1 MAELNQEAPEQWVC
15 GICLEVDAR
24 PRTLHECGNHEFH
37 RVCLARVR
45 DPRCPI
51 CRFEDPSLSTLRAQ
65 PRPPQLRTRNVFL
78 QATRRSSLCN
88 FGCSFCGTDI
98 PRYAEYV
105 VITPCQHALHPT
117 CAITVLQRFG
127 ITPRGLLYC
136 RTCSQR

>member
-1 MAELNQEAPEQWVC
+1 MAEQNQEAPEQWVC
-15 GICLEVDAR
+15 GICLEADTR

-37 RVCLARVR
+37 RVCLARVN

-51 CRFEDPSLSTLRAQ
+51 CRFEDPSLNPLRK
-65 PRPPQLRTRNVFL
+65 RNVYL
-78 QATRRSSLCN
+78 QARKSSSLFN

-105 VITPCQHALHPT
+105 VIKPCEHSLHPM

-127 ITPRGLLYC
+127 ITPRGLLHC